1 MTTTFARVDPETL
14 EVTLKYNTNGAD
26 RWSPDDLP
34 CEIPFDVLAD
44 QAVKDPETGN
54 VTLLEDPAKVT
65 QKTQAQWTSV
75 RAQQKQKLY
84 ESDWTCSV
92 TDYEVPDREL
102 WVAYRAQLRDV
113 TRGSAPPG
121 TEGSLSQ
128 ADPFAIE
135 WPVAPV

>member
-65 QKTQAQWTSV
+65 QKTQAQWTQV

-113 TRGSAPPG
+113 TKQS
-121 TEGSLSQ
+121 
-128 ADPFAIE
+128 DPFAIE

>member
-1 MTTTFARVDPETL
+1 
-14 EVTLKYNTNGAD
+14 
-26 RWSPDDLP
+26 
-34 CEIPFDVLAD
+34 
-44 QAVKDPETGN
+44 
-54 VTLLEDPAKVT
+54 
-65 QKTQAQWTSV
+65 V

-113 TRGSAPPG
+113 TKQS
-121 TEGSLSQ
+121 
-128 ADPFAIE
+128 DPFAIE

>member
-65 QKTQAQWTSV
+65 QKTQAQWASV
-75 RAQQKQKLY
+75 RAQQRQKLY

-102 WVAYRAQLRDV
+102 WVAYRAALRDV
-113 TRGSAPPG
+113 TKQS
-121 TEGSLSQ
+121 
-128 ADPFAIE
+128 DPFAIE
-135 WPVAPV
+135 WPVMPQ